1 MGILFQKQ
9 IKINQNSQL
18 FIRFD
23 DNTKPS
29 IKTMLEINFHPFQN
43 LETERLLLRRVA
55 KTDVNEIL
63 ELRGNPETMK
73 YIPRPLA
80 TTKDEALA
88 HIKMINDKIE
98 ANEGINW
105 AITIKGNPKLIG
117 VIGHY
122 RIQPENH
129 RCEIGYMILP
139 QYNGKGYVTE
149 AIKVVLAYGFEVLQM
164 HSIEAVIDPD
174 NIASERVLQKNGFV
188 KEAHI
193 LENEF
198 WDGKFWDTV
207 IYSILKR
214 NFKK

>member
-1 MGILFQKQ
+1 
-9 IKINQNSQL
+9 
-18 FIRFD
+18 
-23 DNTKPS
+23 
-29 IKTMLEINFHPFQN
+29 MLEINFHPFKN
-43 LETERLLLRRVA
+43 LETERLLLRRLA
-55 KTDVNEIL
+55 ATDVKEIR

-73 YIPRPLA
+73 FIPRPLV
-80 TTKDEALA
+80 TSDEEALA
-88 HIKMINDKIE
+88 HFKLIDDKIE
-98 ANEGINW
+98 SNEGINW
-105 AITIKGNPKLIG
+105 AITLKGNPKMIG
-117 VIGHY
+117 IIGHY

-139 QYNGKGYVTE
+139 QYNGQGITTE
-149 AIKVVLAYGFEVLQM
+149 AIKAVLEYGFEDLNM

-193 LENEF
+193 LENEL

-207 IYSILKR
+207 IYSLLKR

>member
-1 MGILFQKQ
+1 MI
-9 IKINQNSQL
+9 
-18 FIRFD
+18 
-23 DNTKPS
+23 
-29 IKTMLEINFHPFQN
+29 EINFHPFKN
-43 LETERLLLRRVA
+43 LETERLLLRRVS
-55 KTDVNEIL
+55 KNDLNEII

-73 YIPRPLA
+73 FIPRPLVK
-80 TTKDEALA
+80 TEEDALN
-88 HIKMINDKIE
+88 HFKMIDEKIE
-98 ANEGINW
+98 KNEGINW
-105 AITIKGNPKLIG
+105 AITVKENPKLIG
-117 VIGHY
+117 IIGHY

-139 QYNGKGYVTE
+139 QYNGQGIVTE
-149 AIKVVLAYGFEVLQM
+149 AIKAVLEYGFEDMNM

-193 LENEF
+193 LENEYY
-198 WDGKFWDTV
+198 DGKFWDTV